1 VLLVGVVVAVLIG
14 ATVTAG
20 SASVGPAAATPATG
34 YQIPLVVGAVP
45 YWDEQEA
52 RNTLETHS
60 DELDVAS
67 PWSYAV
73 AADGSVQLHQN
84 NETEKDHAAL
94 GGRSTQVRR
103 DRTVTAR

>member
-103 DRTVTAR
+103 DRTGTAR